1 MKLKVLIAALF
12 VAGFASSF
20 ALAGGTRAA
29 VDTTTGTT
37 TGTTSNG
44 TTTGTTTTTHTT
56 TGTTTTETTHTT
68 PDKPKCHKVELQGSN
83 GTGSVSFTV
92 DHASKSAKALGG
104 TAVTLAIAGAR
115 VHATACVD
123 AAGALTLSHLEL
135 SMAKKHDDA
144 QKQDEHEK
152 KKDEHGK

>member
-20 ALAGGTRAA
+20 ALAGGTRGA

-37 TGTTSNG
+37 G
-44 TTTGTTTTTHTT
+44 TTTTGHTEPTTTTHTT
-56 TGTTTTETTHTT
+56 TGATTTETTHTT
-68 PDKPKCHKVELQGSN
+68 PDKPRCHKVELQGSN

-92 DHASKSAKALGG
+92 DHASKRAQALGG
-104 TAVTLAIAGAR
+104 TAVTLAFTGAR

-123 AAGALTLSHLEL
+123 AAGVLTLSHLEL
-135 SMAKKHDDA
+135 SVAKKHDDA
-144 QKQDEHEK
+144 DK
-152 KKDEHGK
+152 KKDEHPKK

>member
-20 ALAGGTRAA
+20 ALAGGTRAS

-37 TGTTSNG
+37 GTTTTDTTHTTTTTA
-44 TTTGTTTTTHTT
+44 TTTGTTS
-56 TGTTTTETTHTT
+56 TT
-68 PDKPKCHKVELQGSN
+68 PDKPRCHKVELQGSN
-83 GTGSVSFTV
+83 GTGSVTFTV
-92 DHASKSAKALGG
+92 DHASKKAKALGG

-135 SMAKKHDDA
+135 SVPKAKHEDK
-144 QKQDEHEK
+144 KKDEHEK
-152 KKDEHGK
+152 KTGDK